1 MKNTALNKTLTAAT
15 TLLGLLSS
23 CAKEPVENLVPDT
36 QTKETVTIHL
46 SAPATKTSL
55 QDDKAVLWSAGDK
68 VVINHAFYDVQ
79 VDPEDPA
86 VATVENVEKADEYI
100 ALSVYQYRT
109 GTGENQ
115 TWHSFM
121 DFRDSYYYTC
131 LPQSQPWSQNSFY
144 TYANPIVAYSK
155 DTNLSFT
162 NLNAVIKVGLTG
174 NGEKISAAKL
184 LSNSSLAISGYIK
197 ISEGDI
203 RDGNLSDY
211 AIDTEIYRRWSYID
225 VTCPD
230 DEIVLSATPVWFY
243 FSVMPFSDESGFTF
257 VVEDENGSIFSKTK
271 TDAFSV
277 SRGEIKEMEP
287 LEYKSFKKIEMIAGE
302 PSPISVSVN
311 AKAETAATVRYV
323 AVLAA
328 AWDDLMGSSDWT
340 EQTLAEAIL
349 NSYECQYSRGG
360 DFVMNFTDAYN
371 GKGHAMAIAAETSY
385 KIIAQ
390 YSAVNMGVGNCSVF
404 DVTTSAATGEA
415 PALDVSITSTEYDKI
430 HSLLKTN
437 AAVVSACLLT
447 KTEYES
453 HISSGNTDAGL
464 IKEYGFSLSDEEI
477 ARAKADGCE
486 LIWSGLVPFTDYVV
500 LVAATSVTGMET
512 IDKKNT
518 KTDFYIFNPATT
530 VLETVSTKAT
540 FATDLFLAFDG
551 LDLTLSPVTLKKVP
565 GMDVFVLE
573 DIFKGNEK
581 LAELGYQDEAGTF
594 LTIIDARNRNAV
606 EIRFDVNRFGI
617 KQPQFLG
624 FNRDFSFGCHVTY
637 YTGDSVED
645 YPLGV
650 YDAKENTI
658 KVGSLVFGNTSQVY
672 DKGCKCT
679 ITWPKSQSLS
689 IEDFSKTQSNW

>member
-1 MKNTALNKTLTAAT
+1 MKNTTLARKLLTATALFG
-15 TLLGLLSS
+15 TLVS
-23 CAKEPVENLVPDT
+23 CSRESIESPEPVTTAE
-36 QTKETVTIHL
+36 ETVTLHL
-46 SAPATKTSL
+46 SAPTTKTTL
-55 QDDKAVLWSAGDK
+55 QDDKTVLWSDGDK
-68 VVINHAFYDVQ
+68 VVINHTVYNVL

-86 VATVENVEKADEYI
+86 VATVENVKKADEYI
-100 ALSVYQYRT
+100 ALSVYRYRT

-115 TWHSFM
+115 TWQSFM
-121 DFRDSYYYTC
+121 DFRNPYYYTC

-144 TYANPIVAYSK
+144 TYANPIVAYSN
-155 DTNLSFT
+155 DTNLSFK
-162 NLNAVIKVGLTG
+162 NLNSVIKVGLTG

-184 LSNSSLAISGYIK
+184 LSNSSLALSGYIK

-211 AIDTEIYRRWSYID
+211 AIDTEIYRRWSYVD

-230 DEIVLSATPVWFY
+230 DGIVLSATPVWLY
-243 FSVMPFSDESGFTF
+243 FSVMPFSDERGFTF
-257 VVEDENGSIFSKTK
+257 VVEDENGSVFSKTK

-277 SRGEIKEMEP
+277 SRGEIMEMEP

-302 PSPISVSVN
+302 PSPVSVSVN

-323 AVLAA
+323 AMLAS

-340 EQTLAEAIL
+340 EQTLAKAIL
-349 NSYECQYSRGG
+349 NTYECQYGRGG

-371 GKGHAMAIAAETSY
+371 RKGYAMAIVAETSY

-415 PALDVSITSTEYDKI
+415 PALDVSITSTEYAKI
-430 HSLLKTN
+430 HSLLRTN
-437 AAVVSACLLT
+437 AAVVSACLFT
-447 KTEYES
+447 KTQYES
-453 HISSGNTDAGL
+453 FISSGKTDAGL
-464 IKEYGFSLSDEEI
+464 IREYGFPLSDEEI

-486 LIWSGLVPFTDYVV
+486 LSWSGLAPFTDYVV
-500 LVAATSVTGMET
+500 LVVATSATGMET
-512 IDKKNT
+512 INKKET

-540 FATDLFLAFDG
+540 FTTDLFLAFDG

-565 GMDVFVLE
+565 GVDVFVLE
-573 DIFKGNEK
+573 DLFKGNEK

-624 FNRDFSFGCHVTY
+624 FDRDFSFGCHVTY
-637 YTGDSVED
+637 YTGDSVKD

-658 KVGSLVFGNTSQVY
+658 TVGSLVFGNTSQVY

-679 ITWPKSQSLS
+679 LTWPKSQSLS